1 MRRSLRPR
9 YWRPPTANRARCSI
23 CAGAIP
29 EMARSPCRI
38 RRLAPLGACRPSREG
53 LDRAAVRCIR
63 SRTVPVA
70 ALDRGAGNPASP
82 RLGAWFAMTPN
93 SAGSPAS
100 SAFGSQS
107 RRHVGREPALDRQ
120 AARVWLAQHNEG
132 IRTHL
137 PMCTSSRPPKKSRPS
152 SPRRWIS
159 TLHHRLYGPALAA
172 SAAARF
178 ETNSDTTRNVTC
190 KLVVFSA
197 IKISMFCKIFL
208 KTRIILAP

>member
-9 YWRPPTANRARCSI
+9 YWRSPTADRARCSI

-29 EMARSPCRI
+29 EMARSPCWI

-70 ALDRGAGNPASP
+70 ALDRGAGIPASP
-82 RLGAWFAMTPN
+82 RLGAWFAMTRN
-93 SAGSPAS
+93 SADSPAS

-120 AARVWLAQHNEG
+120 AARDRRHSTTKGYAHTCQCAPRRDRRRSRVHHHRG
-132 IRTHL
+132 DGYPH
-137 PMCTSSRPPKKSRPS
+137 CTIASTAPRSPQVRPLDSRPIPIP
-152 SPRRWIS
+152 
-159 TLHHRLYGPALAA
+159 LA
-172 SAAARF
+172 
-178 ETNSDTTRNVTC
+178 
-190 KLVVFSA
+190 
-197 IKISMFCKIFL
+197 M
-208 KTRIILAP
+208 